1 MGAIDVPLHL
11 LSAGEVDGEARRG
24 AWSLQG
30 GRGGGGNERGLNVH
44 LLPQLN
50 PPRPRIWGNLSGKE
64 A

>member
-11 LSAGEVDGEARRG
+11 LSAGEVDGEARRLES
-24 AWSLQG
+24 A
-30 GRGGGGNERGLNVH
+30 RGQRGGGNERGLNVH